1 MKIKKIIIILFFLNL
16 FSGQVYSIEPDV
28 FVQSTVNRASQI
40 LSKNITKEKVGH
52 SGTLDP
58 FADGVLVLGVGKST
72 KKLSNIIQFDKTY
85 EGIIKLGEKTD
96 SMDLTGNLVEKK
108 EVSEISDQ
116 SLVDC
121 EKKFVGELLQ
131 RTPMF
136 SARKINGVRLYKL
149 ARKNIEIK
157 TNPKLITIKSLNIN
171 SLNEN
176 TLKITVECS
185 SGTYIR
191 VLAEDIAEYLG
202 TVGHLISLTR
212 LSVGEYK
219 LDESVTIEKFEDKWK
234 S

>member
-1 MKIKKIIIILFFLNL
+1 MIFNIYKPKDFSSFSIVKK
-16 FSGQVYSIEPDV
+16 V
-28 FVQSTVNRASQI
+28 
-40 LSKNITKEKVGH
+40 KHITREKVGH

-85 EGIIKLGEKTD
+85 EGIVKLGEKTD
-96 SMDLTGNLVEKK
+96 SMDLTGNIVESKK
-108 EVSEISDQ
+108 VPKIAVK
-116 SLVDC
+116 SLKDC
-121 EKKFVGELLQ
+121 ADKFIGELLQ
-131 RTPMF
+131 RTPMY

-157 TNPKLITIKSLNIN
+157 TNPKLITIKRLNIDMIDK
-171 SLNEN
+171 N
-176 TLKITVECS
+176 TLKIIVECS

-219 LDESVTIEKFEDKWK
+219 LNESLTIKNFEYLWK

>member
-1 MKIKKIIIILFFLNL
+1 MIYNIYKPKDLSSFSIVKK
-16 FSGQVYSIEPDV
+16 V
-28 FVQSTVNRASQI
+28 
-40 LSKNITKEKVGH
+40 KNITKEKVGH

-96 SMDLTGNLVEKK
+96 SMDLTGNIVEEKK
-108 EVSEISDQ
+108 VCEISDQ
-116 SLVDC
+116 SLIDC
-121 EKKFVGELLQ
+121 EKHFVGELLQ
-131 RTPMF
+131 RTPMY

-149 ARKNIEIK
+149 ARKNIAIK
-157 TNPKLITIKSLNIN
+157 TNPKLITIN
-171 SLNEN
+171 SLKIDSIDET
-176 TLKITVECS
+176 TLKITVDCS

-212 LSVGEYK
+212 LSVGEYR

>member
-1 MKIKKIIIILFFLNL
+1 MIYNIYKPKDLSS
-16 FSGQVYSIEPDV
+16 FSIVRKV
-28 FVQSTVNRASQI
+28 
-40 LSKNITKEKVGH
+40 KNITKKKVGH

-72 KKLSNIIQFDKTY
+72 KKLSDIIQFDKTY

-96 SMDLTGNLVEKK
+96 SMDLTGNIVEEKK
-108 EVSEISDQ
+108 VAEISDQ
-116 SLVDC
+116 SLIDC
-121 EKKFVGELLQ
+121 ENKFVGELLQ
-131 RTPMF
+131 RTPMY

-157 TNPKLITIKSLNIN
+157 TNPKLITIKSLKIKQLEK
-171 SLNEN
+171 S
-176 TLKITVECS
+176 TLKIIVECS

-202 TVGHLISLTR
+202 TVGHLTSLTR

-234 S
+234 

>member
-1 MKIKKIIIILFFLNL
+1 MIYNIYKPKGLSSFSIVKK
-16 FSGQVYSIEPDV
+16 V
-28 FVQSTVNRASQI
+28 
-40 LSKNITKEKVGH
+40 KNITKEKVGH

-85 EGIIKLGEKTD
+85 QGIIKLGEKTD
-96 SMDLTGNLVEKK
+96 SMDLTGKIVEEK
-108 EVSEISDQ
+108 EVCEIFDQ
-116 SLVDC
+116 NLIDC

-131 RTPMF
+131 RTPMY

-157 TNPKLITIKSLNIN
+157 TNPKLITIN
-171 SLNEN
+171 SLKIDSLDEN
-176 TLKITVECS
+176 TLKITVDCS

-202 TVGHLISLTR
+202 TVGHLTSLTR
-212 LSVGEYK
+212 LSVGEYR
-219 LDESVTIEKFEDKWK
+219 LDESVTIEKFEEKWK

>member
-1 MKIKKIIIILFFLNL
+1 MIYNIYKPKDLSSFSIVKK
-16 FSGQVYSIEPDV
+16 V
-28 FVQSTVNRASQI
+28 
-40 LSKNITKEKVGH
+40 KNITKEKVGH

-85 EGIIKLGEKTD
+85 QGIIKLGEKTD
-96 SMDLTGNLVEKK
+96 SMDLTGNIVEEK
-108 EVSEISDQ
+108 EVYEISEQ
-116 SLVDC
+116 SLIDC
-121 EKKFVGELLQ
+121 ENKFVGELLQ
-131 RTPMF
+131 RTPMY

-157 TNPKLITIKSLNIN
+157 TNPKLITINTLKIDSLD
-171 SLNEN
+171 EN
-176 TLKITVECS
+176 TLKITVDCS

-202 TVGHLISLTR
+202 TVGHLTSLTR
-212 LSVGEYK
+212 LSVGEYR

>member
-1 MKIKKIIIILFFLNL
+1 MIYNIYKPKDLSSFSIVKK
-16 FSGQVYSIEPDV
+16 V
-28 FVQSTVNRASQI
+28 
-40 LSKNITKEKVGH
+40 KNITKEKVGH

-96 SMDLTGNLVEKK
+96 SMDLTGNIVEEK
-108 EVSEISDQ
+108 EVCEISDQ
-116 SLVDC
+116 SLIDC
-121 EKKFVGELLQ
+121 EKHFVGELLQ
-131 RTPMF
+131 RTPMY

-149 ARKNIEIK
+149 ARKNIAIK
-157 TNPKLITIKSLNIN
+157 TNPKLITIN
-171 SLNEN
+171 SLKIDSIDET
-176 TLKITVECS
+176 TLKITVDCS

-212 LSVGEYK
+212 LSVGEYR

>member
-1 MKIKKIIIILFFLNL
+1 MIYNIYKPKDLSSFSIVKK
-16 FSGQVYSIEPDV
+16 V
-28 FVQSTVNRASQI
+28 
-40 LSKNITKEKVGH
+40 KNITKEKVGH

-96 SMDLTGNLVEKK
+96 SMDLTGNIVEEK
-108 EVSEISDQ
+108 EVGEISDQ
-116 SLVDC
+116 SLIDC
-121 EKKFVGELLQ
+121 EKNVVGDWLQ
-131 RTPMF
+131 RTPMY

-157 TNPKLITIKSLNIN
+157 TNPKLITIN
-171 SLNEN
+171 SLKIDSLDEN
-176 TLKITVECS
+176 TLKITVDCS

-191 VLAEDIAEYLG
+191 VLAEEIAEYLG

-219 LDESVTIEKFEDKWK
+219 LDESVTIEKFEEKWK

>member
-1 MKIKKIIIILFFLNL
+1 MIYNIYKPKDLSSFSIVKK
-16 FSGQVYSIEPDV
+16 V
-28 FVQSTVNRASQI
+28 
-40 LSKNITKEKVGH
+40 KNITKEKVGH

-85 EGIIKLGEKTD
+85 EGVIKLGKKTD
-96 SMDLTGNLVEKK
+96 SMDLTGNVVEEKK
-108 EVSEISDQ
+108 VSEISAQ
-116 SLVDC
+116 SLIDC
-121 EKKFVGELLQ
+121 ENEFIGELLQ
-131 RTPMF
+131 RTPMY

-157 TNPKLITIKSLNIN
+157 TNPKLITIKSLKIN
-171 SLNEN
+171 SLDES
-176 TLKITVECS
+176 TLTIKVECS

-202 TVGHLISLTR
+202 TVGHLTSLTR

>member
-1 MKIKKIIIILFFLNL
+1 MIYNIYKPKDLSSFSIVKK
-16 FSGQVYSIEPDV
+16 V
-28 FVQSTVNRASQI
+28 
-40 LSKNITKEKVGH
+40 KNITKEKVGH

-96 SMDLTGNLVEKK
+96 SMDLTGNIVEEK
-108 EVSEISDQ
+108 EVCEISEQ
-116 SLVDC
+116 SLIDC
-121 EKKFVGELLQ
+121 EKHFVGELLQ
-131 RTPMF
+131 RTPMY

-157 TNPKLITIKSLNIN
+157 TNPKLITIN
-171 SLNEN
+171 SLKIESLDEN
-176 TLKITVECS
+176 TLKITVDCS

-212 LSVGEYK
+212 LSVGEYR

>member
-1 MKIKKIIIILFFLNL
+1 MIYNIYKPKDLSSFSIVKK
-16 FSGQVYSIEPDV
+16 V
-28 FVQSTVNRASQI
+28 
-40 LSKNITKEKVGH
+40 KNITKEKVGH

-96 SMDLTGNLVEKK
+96 SMDLTGNIVEKK
-108 EVSEISDQ
+108 EVCEISDQ
-116 SLVDC
+116 SFIDC
-121 EKKFVGELLQ
+121 ENKFVGELLQ
-131 RTPMF
+131 RTPMY

-157 TNPKLITIKSLNIN
+157 TNPKLITIN
-171 SLNEN
+171 SLKIDSLDEN
-176 TLKITVECS
+176 TLKITVDCS

-212 LSVGEYK
+212 LSVGEYR

>member
-1 MKIKKIIIILFFLNL
+1 MIYNLYKPKDLSSFSIVKK
-16 FSGQVYSIEPDV
+16 V
-28 FVQSTVNRASQI
+28 
-40 LSKNITKEKVGH
+40 KNITREKVGH

-72 KKLSNIIQFDKTY
+72 KKLSNIIQFDKIY

-96 SMDLTGNLVEKK
+96 SMDLTGNIIDEK
-108 EVSEISDQ
+108 EVSLISDQ

-121 EKKFVGELLQ
+121 EKKFIGELLQ
-131 RTPMF
+131 KTPMY

-149 ARKNIEIK
+149 ARKNIKIK
-157 TNPKLITIKSLNIN
+157 TNPKLITIKSLKIN
-171 SLNEN
+171 SLDDN

-191 VLAEDIAEYLG
+191 VLAEDIAEYFG
-202 TVGHLISLTR
+202 TVGHLTNLTR
-212 LSVGEYK
+212 LSVGDYK
-219 LDESVTIEKFEDKWK
+219 LDESITIEKFEEKWK

>member
-1 MKIKKIIIILFFLNL
+1 MIYNIYKPKDLSS
-16 FSGQVYSIEPDV
+16 FSIVRKV
-28 FVQSTVNRASQI
+28 
-40 LSKNITKEKVGH
+40 KNITKEKVGH

-96 SMDLTGNLVEKK
+96 SMDLTGNVVEEKK
-108 EVSEISDQ
+108 ITEISDQ
-116 SLVDC
+116 SLIDC
-121 EKKFVGELLQ
+121 ENKFVGELLQ

-157 TNPKLITIKSLNIN
+157 TNPKLITIKSLKID
-171 SLNEN
+171 SLDEN
-176 TLKITVECS
+176 TLKITVDCS

-191 VLAEDIAEYLG
+191 VLAEEIAEYLG

>member
-1 MKIKKIIIILFFLNL
+1 MIFNIYKPKDFSSFSIVKK
-16 FSGQVYSIEPDV
+16 VKY
-28 FVQSTVNRASQI
+28 
-40 LSKNITKEKVGH
+40 ITKEKVGH

-85 EGIIKLGEKTD
+85 EGVIKLGEKTD
-96 SMDLTGNLVEKK
+96 SMDLTGNVVESKHVPKITKK
-108 EVSEISDQ
+108 
-116 SLVDC
+116 SLNECAD
-121 EKKFVGELLQ
+121 KFIGELLQ

-157 TNPKLITIKSLNIN
+157 TNPKLITIKSLNIEKID
-171 SLNEN
+171 EN

-191 VLAEDIAEYLG
+191 VLAEDIAEYFG

-212 LSVGEYK
+212 LSVGEYR
-219 LDESVTIEKFEDKWK
+219 LNESLTIEHFEDKWK

>member
-1 MKIKKIIIILFFLNL
+1 MIFNIYKPKDLSSFSIVKKI
-16 FSGQVYSIEPDV
+16 
-28 FVQSTVNRASQI
+28 
-40 LSKNITKEKVGH
+40 KNITKEKVGH

-96 SMDLTGNLVEKK
+96 SMDLTGNVVEEK

-116 SLVDC
+116 SLIDC

-157 TNPKLITIKSLNIN
+157 TNPKLITIKSLKIN
-171 SLNEN
+171 SLDEN

-212 LSVGEYK
+212 LSVGDYK

>member
-1 MKIKKIIIILFFLNL
+1 MILNL
-16 FSGQVYSIEPDV
+16 YKPKDFSSFDIVKKVKY
-28 FVQSTVNRASQI
+28 
-40 LSKNITKEKVGH
+40 ITKEKVGH

-58 FADGVLVLGVGKST
+58 FADGVLVLGIGKST
-72 KKLSNIIQFDKTY
+72 KKLSDIIQFDKTY
-85 EGIIKLGEKTD
+85 VGIIKLGEKTD
-96 SMDLTGNLVEKK
+96 SMDLTGNIVDTK
-108 EVSEISDQ
+108 EVPKISSK
-116 SLVDC
+116 SLKEC
-121 EKKFVGELLQ
+121 SNKFTGDLLQ

-157 TNPKLITIKSLNIN
+157 TNPKLITVKSLNIDTIDK
-171 SLNEN
+171 N

-191 VLAEDIAEYLG
+191 VLAEDIADFFG

-212 LSVGEYK
+212 LSVGEYS
-219 LDESVTIEKFEDKWK
+219 LNESLTIKSFENKWK

>member
-1 MKIKKIIIILFFLNL
+1 MIYNIYKPKDLSS
-16 FSGQVYSIEPDV
+16 FSIVRKV
-28 FVQSTVNRASQI
+28 
-40 LSKNITKEKVGH
+40 KNITKKKVGH

-96 SMDLTGNLVEKK
+96 SMDLTGNVVEEKK
-108 EVSEISDQ
+108 ITEISYQ
-116 SLVDC
+116 SLIDC
-121 EKKFVGELLQ
+121 ENKFVGELLQ

-157 TNPKLITIKSLNIN
+157 TNPKLITIKSLKIKQLEK
-171 SLNEN
+171 S
-176 TLKITVECS
+176 TLKIIVECS

-202 TVGHLISLTR
+202 TVGHLTSLTR
-212 LSVGEYK
+212 LSVGEYR

>member
-1 MKIKKIIIILFFLNL
+1 
-16 FSGQVYSIEPDV
+16 
-28 FVQSTVNRASQI
+28 
-40 LSKNITKEKVGH
+40 
-52 SGTLDP
+52 
-58 FADGVLVLGVGKST
+58 
-72 KKLSNIIQFDKTY
+72 
-85 EGIIKLGEKTD
+85 
-96 SMDLTGNLVEKK
+96 
-108 EVSEISDQ
+108 
-116 SLVDC
+116 
-121 EKKFVGELLQ
+121 
-131 RTPMF
+131 MF

>member
-1 MKIKKIIIILFFLNL
+1 MIYNIYKPKNLSSFSIVKK
-16 FSGQVYSIEPDV
+16 V
-28 FVQSTVNRASQI
+28 
-40 LSKNITKEKVGH
+40 KKITKEKVGH

-96 SMDLTGNLVEKK
+96 SMDLTGNIVEEK
-108 EVSEISDQ
+108 EVCEITEQ
-116 SLVDC
+116 SLIDC
-121 EKKFVGELLQ
+121 ENKFLGQLLQ
-131 RTPMF
+131 RTPMY

-157 TNPKLITIKSLNIN
+157 TNPKLITIKSLKID
-171 SLNEN
+171 SLDEN
-176 TLKITVECS
+176 TLKITVDCS

-191 VLAEDIAEYLG
+191 VLAEEIAEYLG
-202 TVGHLISLTR
+202 TLGHLISLTR

-219 LDESVTIEKFEDKWK
+219 LDESVTIEKFEEKWK

>member
-1 MKIKKIIIILFFLNL
+1 MIFNIYKPKDFSSFSIVKK
-16 FSGQVYSIEPDV
+16 V
-28 FVQSTVNRASQI
+28 
-40 LSKNITKEKVGH
+40 KHITREKVGH

-85 EGIIKLGEKTD
+85 EGIVKLGEKTD
-96 SMDLTGNLVEKK
+96 SMDLTGNIVESKK
-108 EVSEISDQ
+108 VPIITVK
-116 SLVDC
+116 SLKGCAD
-121 EKKFVGELLQ
+121 KFIGELLQ
-131 RTPMF
+131 RTPMY

-157 TNPKLITIKSLNIN
+157 TNPKLITIKRLNIDMIDK
-171 SLNEN
+171 N
-176 TLKITVECS
+176 TLKIIVECS

-219 LDESVTIEKFEDKWK
+219 LNESLTIKNFEDLWK

>member
-1 MKIKKIIIILFFLNL
+1 MIFNIYKPKDLSSFSIVKKI
-16 FSGQVYSIEPDV
+16 
-28 FVQSTVNRASQI
+28 
-40 LSKNITKEKVGH
+40 KNITKEKVGH

-96 SMDLTGNLVEKK
+96 SMDLTGNVVEEK

-116 SLVDC
+116 SLIDC
-121 EKKFVGELLQ
+121 EKKFVGEYLQ

-157 TNPKLITIKSLNIN
+157 TNPKLITIN
-171 SLNEN
+171 SLKIDSLDEN
-176 TLKITVECS
+176 TLKITVDCS

-212 LSVGEYK
+212 LSVGEYR

>member
-1 MKIKKIIIILFFLNL
+1 MIYNIYKPKDLSSFSIVKKVK
-16 FSGQVYSIEPDV
+16 S
-28 FVQSTVNRASQI
+28 
-40 LSKNITKEKVGH
+40 ITKEKVGH

-85 EGIIKLGEKTD
+85 EGFIKLGEKTD
-96 SMDLTGNLVEKK
+96 SMDLTGNIIKEK
-108 EVSEISDQ
+108 EVCKISHQ
-116 SLVDC
+116 NLIDC
-121 EKKFVGELLQ
+121 ENKFIGELLQ
-131 RTPMF
+131 RTPMY

-157 TNPKLITIKSLNIN
+157 TNPKLITIKSLKIKQLEK
-171 SLNEN
+171 S
-176 TLKITVECS
+176 TLKIKVECS

-202 TVGHLISLTR
+202 TVGHLTSLTR
-212 LSVGEYK
+212 LSVGEYR

>member
-1 MKIKKIIIILFFLNL
+1 MIYNIYKPKDLPS
-16 FSGQVYSIEPDV
+16 FSIVRKV
-28 FVQSTVNRASQI
+28 
-40 LSKNITKEKVGH
+40 KNITKEKVGH

-96 SMDLTGNLVEKK
+96 TMDLTGNVVEEKK
-108 EVSEISDQ
+108 IAEIADK
-116 SLVDC
+116 SLIDC
-121 EKKFVGELLQ
+121 ENKFVGELFQ
-131 RTPMF
+131 RTPMY

-157 TNPKLITIKSLNIN
+157 TNPKLINIKSLKIKKLEK
-171 SLNEN
+171 S

-202 TVGHLISLTR
+202 TVGHLTSLTR
-212 LSVGEYK
+212 LSVGKYK
-219 LDESVTIEKFEDKWK
+219 IDESVTIEKFEDKWK

>member
-1 MKIKKIIIILFFLNL
+1 MIFNIYKPKDLSSFSIVKKI
-16 FSGQVYSIEPDV
+16 
-28 FVQSTVNRASQI
+28 
-40 LSKNITKEKVGH
+40 KNITKEKVGH
-52 SGTLDP
+52 SGTLDQ

-96 SMDLTGNLVEKK
+96 SMDLTGNVVEEK

-116 SLVDC
+116 SLIDC

>member
-1 MKIKKIIIILFFLNL
+1 MIYNIYKPKDLSSFSIVKK
-16 FSGQVYSIEPDV
+16 V
-28 FVQSTVNRASQI
+28 
-40 LSKNITKEKVGH
+40 KNITKEKVGH

-96 SMDLTGNLVEKK
+96 SMDLTGNIVEEK
-108 EVSEISDQ
+108 EVCEISDQ
-116 SLVDC
+116 SLIDC
-121 EKKFVGELLQ
+121 EKNFEIELLQ
-131 RTPMF
+131 RTPMY

-157 TNPKLITIKSLNIN
+157 TNPKLITIKSLKID
-171 SLNEN
+171 SLDEN
-176 TLKITVECS
+176 TLKITVDCS